1 MWVNGD
7 RLDIAQRLDTIMER
21 FFRGMRSQFYTEDK
35 FGLTHTQAFVL
46 RHLSVVPQ
54 AKSSDLARI
63 AGLSPGAITQVCDEL
78 VRLGY
83 VERVRSSEDRRVVY
97 VILTD
102 RGRSHLRELT
112 RDRAVKIAHLLDKLG
127 EEDARVFL
135 ELLERLVTIMD
146 EQPCGTSPR
155 SRQEGET

>member
-21 FFRGMRSQFYTEDK
+21 FFRGMRSHFTEDK

-46 RHLSVVPQ
+46 RHLSLVPQ

-97 VILTD
+97 VILTE

-112 RDRAVKIAHLLDKLG
+112 RNRAAKIAELLDKLG
-127 EEDARVFL
+127 ESDARKFV
-135 ELLERLVTIMD
+135 ELLERLVAILD
-146 EQPCGTSPR
+146 ENPCGSSAR
-155 SRQEGET
+155 SKQEDAP

>member
-1 MWVNGD
+1 MNGD